1 MIESCA
7 NCKFYVK
14 QRLRPGY
21 GECHVHGPAV
31 YLIPSP
37 QGVNV
42 WGGWPPT
49 EDEKWCGE
57 HKPKINGSS
66 Q

>member
-1 MIESCA
+1 MTETCA

-14 QRLRPGY
+14 ERLRPGY
-21 GECHVHGPAV
+21 GECHAGRPQLI
-31 YLIPSP
+31 LIPTP
-37 QGVNV
+37 QGIQNA
-42 WGGWPPT
+42 GGWAPCK
-49 EDEKWCGE
+49 DEHWCGE